1 MKRKGSRFERELL
14 DLFWKEGFAAVRV
27 AGSGSTSYPSPDLL
41 VGNGKRFFA
50 LEVKMRKD
58 LPLYISGEKL
68 RELVMFS
75 NLFGAE
81 PLVALKLPRKKWK
94 FFSISDLIETEKGY
108 KIGEE
113 NYHFGKDFDEIV
125 GKYRQQRL

>member
-14 DLFWKEGFAAVRV
+14 DIFWREGFAAVRV
-27 AGSGSTSYPSPDLL
+27 AGSGSSSYPSPDLL

-58 LPLYISGEKL
+58 LPLYISGERV

-81 PLVALKLPRKKWK
+81 PLVALKLPRRRWK
-94 FFSISDLIETEKGY
+94 FFGISDLIETEKGY
-108 KIGEE
+108 KISEE
-113 NYHFGKDFDEIV
+113 NYHLGKDLEEVV